1 MSYQEDFDIAQRYDL
16 LCRASQ
22 SSVEQDGQRLQL
34 AADLAV
40 LDKIINYD
48 LPELARS
55 GSPDHFAD
63 ILKNLNLELEHFREF
78 CEFPDLAQKVVVGVG
93 GAFSAGKSSLINT
106 LLGKKR
112 LVVEIDPT
120 TSLPTYLL
128 HGKQEQIT
136 ALNLFRRRVTLSQ
149 DEFASLTHEEKIK
162 YGSQIAGLLRSAF
175 VCDPD
180 FAWKNIALL
189 DTPGYSKPDSEQWS
203 ERTDESV
210 ARSQLNLSNFII
222 WVVSATQGTI
232 SEDDLKF
239 LATLNADIPKLIV
252 VSRADAKTP
261 EDVAKI
267 VALVKQTTAERGI
280 NVLDVIPVS
289 ARKKND
295 YPVQPIIEFLE
306 RWNEQKRSLSFAQ
319 NFKRNFVDYSRF
331 VQGKQ
336 QQAKTKL
343 EQINKLLFLSD
354 HAEQTQIV
362 EKLKHIEKD
371 SNKEWNDLP
380 KNLEELQ
387 NQFFKK
393 MNQLADSIRG
403 YKEQLVDIETL
414 LKAPNCSAEI
424 LQSYAERLDDEELLN
439 LIYQHKN
446 CPQVVLERALSKP
459 VGSLSTEKIINIFSH
474 GEIYCNE
481 NNLLNHYNILSSN
494 EKLSLVGKNIG
505 RLVRKY
511 LSKEKDKIILYELLK
526 NQELN
531 NEDLLNIAYSSLNS
545 FYLSKTLLDVKNLC
559 MEVQAV
565 LIKNNNVSVRASLAK
580 LTKIEEIQA
589 VLSGDESER
598 VRNQL
603 LLNDSLHDQVKNE
616 LLSVSSNFRV
626 NQESKHFSIVQQG
639 DDWDKQNLA
648 ENWWISKNIQLA
660 LIDSYDESIRGA
672 LASNPTIDEE
682 IQLKLIEL
690 IGDSWIDS
698 IKYSLIDNRNLTG
711 LALYELIEKDSLLYA
726 DDRLFDGRIKFSSEL
741 QQKFFDKGFMTRC
754 SLSKYP
760 NLDEDIQIKFI
771 NSWDVDNI
779 IDNGN
784 LTKKVQNLLIDN
796 GEYLDRMSLNEK
808 LFDEVYSRL
817 AHIDCNKV
825 RVNLIRNKVV
835 KMEIKEYLA
844 SLSNFLNFSFDI
856 IINNKNI
863 DHFGQIVV
871 LNEDDVYVKRLMVEK
886 SILNENIQNSIV
898 EENNE
903 TLIGCMLENPSLIE
917 ILQLK
922 FVNHSEP
929 WFRRS
934 LAKNTSLIER
944 GQFILAKDEDV
955 SVRDSLASNTS
966 ITNDVQLI
974 LVNDSDESVVKRLAE
989 NKGLS
994 IDAQIKIIE
1003 IGNKDIIYYLARNEN
1018 LHINIQEILSS
1029 FDCSDY
1035 DSRSILNNLA
1045 SNRCLHSNLQEK
1057 LVLNDDLH
1065 SSLASNVNIIEKV
1078 QNILLSKSD
1087 NYINEIL
1094 YENINCSVLTRRAIL
1109 ES

>member
-1 MSYQEDFDIAQRYDL
+1 MSYQEDFNIAQRYDL

-34 AADLAV
+34 AADLDV
-40 LDKIINYD
+40 LDKIINHD

-78 CEFPDLAQKVVVGVG
+78 CEFQDLAQKVVVGVG

-128 HGKQEQIT
+128 HGEQEQIT

-175 VCDPD
+175 ICDPD

-203 ERTDESV
+203 ERTDESL

-261 EDVAKI
+261 EDIAKI
-267 VALVKQTTAERGI
+267 VALVKQMTAERGV
-280 NVLDVIPVS
+280 NVLDVVPVS

-295 YPVQPIIEFLE
+295 YPVQPVVSFLE
-306 RWNEQKRSLSFAQ
+306 KWNEQKKGLSFAQ
-319 NFKRNFVDYSRF
+319 NFKRQFVGYSQF
-331 VQGKQ
+331 VQNKQ

-354 HAEQTQIV
+354 HTEQTQIT
-362 EKLKHIEKD
+362 EKLQYIEKD
-371 SNKEWNDLP
+371 SNKEWSDLA
-380 KNLEELQ
+380 KKLEELQ
-387 NQFFKK
+387 SQFFKK
-393 MNQLADSIRG
+393 MNQLANSITG
-403 YKEQLVDIETL
+403 YKEQLIDIEIL
-414 LKAPNCSAEI
+414 LQDPNCSAEI
-424 LQSYAERLDDEELLN
+424 LQSYAESLDNDILDI
-439 LIYQHKN
+439 IYKHQN
-446 CPQVVLERALSKP
+446 CPQIVLERALSKP

-474 GEIYCNE
+474 GEIYFNE
-481 NNLLNHYNILSSN
+481 KNLLNHYNMLSSS
-494 EKLSLVGKNIG
+494 EKLILVGKNIG
-505 RLVRKY
+505 KLVKKY
-511 LSKEKDKIILYELLK
+511 LSKEEDKIILYELLK
-526 NQELN
+526 NKELDDEN
-531 NEDLLNIAYSSLNS
+531 LLNIAYYSLNN
-545 FYLSKTLLDVKNLC
+545 FYLAKTLLGVKNIC
-559 MEVQAV
+559 MEAQVI
-565 LIKNNNVSVRASLAK
+565 LTKNDNVSIRAGLAK
-580 LTKIEEIQA
+580 LTKIEEVQA
-589 VLSGDESER
+589 ILSSDESER

-603 LLNDSLHDQVKNE
+603 LLNDSLHDQVKNR

-626 NQESKHFSIVQQG
+626 NQESKHFSIIQEG

-648 ENWWISKNIQLA
+648 ENWWISKRIQLA
-660 LIDSYDESIRGA
+660 LIDSYDESIRSS

-682 IQLKLIEL
+682 IQLKLVEL
-690 IGDSWIDS
+690 IGDNWIDS
-698 IKYSLIDNRNLTG
+698 IKYNLTDNRNLTG
-711 LALYELIEKDSLLYA
+711 LALYKLMEKDSLLYA

-754 SLSKYP
+754 SLGKYP

-771 NSWDVDNI
+771 NSWDIDNIVDNS
-779 IDNGN
+779 N

-796 GEYLDRMSLNEK
+796 RECLDRISLNEK
-808 LFDEVYSRL
+808 LFDEIYSRL
-817 AHIDCNKV
+817 AHVDCNKV
-825 RVNLIRNKVV
+825 RVNLIRNKSV
-835 KMEIKEYLA
+835 KMEVKEYL
-844 SLSNFLNFSFDI
+844 STLSNFLSFSFDI
-856 IINNKNI
+856 IINDKNV
-863 DHFGQIVV
+863 DHFGQSII
-871 LNEDDVYVKRLMVEK
+871 LNEEDFYIKKIMVAN
-886 SILNENIQNSIV
+886 SILNENVQNSIV

-903 TLIGCMLENPSLIE
+903 TLVECMLENPSLIE
-917 ILQLK
+917 TLQLK
-922 FVNHSEP
+922 FVNHPNS

-934 LAKNTSLIER
+934 LAKNTNLIER
-944 GQFILAKDEDV
+944 AQLTLARDEEV
-955 SVRDSLASNTS
+955 SVREILASNMS
-966 ITNDVQLI
+966 ITNNVQLI
-974 LVNDSDESVVKRLAE
+974 LVNDSDESIVKTLAE

-1003 IGNKDIIYYLARNEN
+1003 IGSKDIIYYLARNEN
-1018 LHINIQEILSS
+1018 LHINVQEILSN

-1035 DSRSILNNLA
+1035 DSRIILNNLA
-1045 SNRCLHSNLQEK
+1045 SNRCLHPNLQEK

-1065 SSLASNVNIIEKV
+1065 SNLASNVNVIEKV

-1094 YENINCSVLTRRAIL
+1094 YENINCSILSRRAIL